1 MPLTRLPLVTGQTLL
16 VDGGI
21 TTGATRALPRA

>member
-1 MPLTRLPLVTGQTLL
+1 MPLTRLSLVTGQTLL